1 MSKCPPLIPTHPIH
15 AHQPINLTIICNY
28 KSLIYKMPIV
38 ARPHKGPL
46 KLNIQVSYV
55 NYHLKM
61 IGHQPQ
67 ILLLQALFM

>member
-1 MSKCPPLIPTHPIH
+1 
-15 AHQPINLTIICNY
+15 
-28 KSLIYKMPIV
+28 MPIV